1 MKGFKHK
8 GDRVLLTEGKNDCFV
23 IASLCSVHDVPENF
37 GLYDSGSDAMA
48 LKRLSALIAGS
59 EPVEVVGIVL
69 DADNPNMQ
77 SKWLSVKN
85 RLIKL
90 GYDMPDSPDLDGTI
104 IIRENLP
111 KVGLWLMPNNN
122 IDGMLEDFCRT
133 LASDSA
139 IDFAQT
145 CAIEAKEK
153 GYSSFK
159 DVHLSKSIIHT
170 FLAWQD
176 EPGMP
181 LGQAIT
187 SNTLDAT
194 QPSAIQFIDF
204 LKLLF
209 E

>member
-1 MKGFKHK
+1 MKGFKHN

-23 IASLCSVHDVPENF
+23 IAFLCSVHDVPENF

-59 EPVEVVGIVL
+59 EPLKVIGIVL

-77 SKWLSVKN
+77 SKWFSVKN
-85 RLIKL
+85 RLVKL
-90 GYDMPDSPDLDGTI
+90 GYEMPDSPIQNGTI
-104 IIRENLP
+104 VNGDNLP
-111 KVGLWLMPNNN
+111 RVGLWLMPNNN
-122 IDGMLEDFCRT
+122 VDGMLEDFCRT

-139 IDFAQT
+139 IDFAQA
-145 CAIEAKEK
+145 CALEAKDK

-159 DVHLSKSIIHT
+159 DVHLSKSTIHI

-187 SNTLDAT
+187 SKTLDAT
-194 QPSAIQFIDF
+194 QPSALQFISF
-204 LKLLF
+204 LKRLF